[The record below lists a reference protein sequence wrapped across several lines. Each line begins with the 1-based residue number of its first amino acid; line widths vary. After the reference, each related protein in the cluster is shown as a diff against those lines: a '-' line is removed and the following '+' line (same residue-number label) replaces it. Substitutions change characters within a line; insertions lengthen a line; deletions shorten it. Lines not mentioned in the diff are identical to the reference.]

1 MAMVMKKKYKK
12 FLCSLNALLCSFLVL
27 VLFICCWDIKNHKKE
42 HRNGEWKR
50 KVHKSSVL
58 TAEIFF
64 FIFYVEFTNLWNKK
78 KVL

>member
-1 MAMVMKKKYKK
+1 MNGNGNEKYKKKYKK

-58 TAEIFF
+58 TAENIF
-64 FIFYVEFTNLWNKK
+64 LR
-78 KVL
+78 